1 MKIRQTTKQDLPW
14 VKKVFQDQW
23 SGDFIISVGKKHY
36 PKDLL
41 GIIAEE
47 KGKRLGLLTYEV
59 INKQIEITSLNSFEE
74 NRGVATTLIKH
85 LIKVAKKRGIKRVF
99 VITDNSNLRALGFY
113 QKRGFVIK
121 AVYSNSFEELRKIK
135 PQIPKI
141 SENGIPLRDEIEL
154 EYFFKKRL

>member
-1 MKIRQTTKQDLPW
+1 MT
-14 VKKVFQDQW
+14 
-23 SGDFIISVGKKHY
+23 H
-36 PKDLL
+36 
-41 GIIAEE
+41 
-47 KGKRLGLLTYEV
+47 EV